1 MPIYLYTMQYIG
13 CWKQG
18 RRCSHLPMWLWMGPS
33 TLGMG
38 IGWARKYVYDKNLQ
52 NIQAYTT

>member
-1 MPIYLYTMQYIG
+1 
-13 CWKQG
+13 
-18 RRCSHLPMWLWMGPS
+18 MGPS